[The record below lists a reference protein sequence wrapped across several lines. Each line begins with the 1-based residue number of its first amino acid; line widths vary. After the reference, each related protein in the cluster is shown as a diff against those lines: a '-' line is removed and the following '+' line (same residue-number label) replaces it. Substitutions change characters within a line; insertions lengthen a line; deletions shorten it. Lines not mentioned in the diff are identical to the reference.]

1 MGVTMNIGPK
11 GLALIKR
18 WEGLKLTAYLCPAK
32 VWTVGYGSTGKH
44 VKPGMTITEP
54 EAEALLRKDLAR
66 FEQKVSTLAKHPT
79 QEQFDAMVALAFNIG
94 EDGFARSSVL
104 KAHNAGDFVRA
115 AQAFGMWVR
124 GGGRTLKGLVNR
136 RADEAAL
143 YRAGS

>member
-1 MGVTMNIGPK
+1 MVTTIGPK
-11 GLALIKR
+11 GLALVKR
-18 WEGLKLTAYLCPAK
+18 WEGLKLKAYLCPAK

-44 VKPGMTITEP
+44 VKPGLTLTEP

-66 FEQKVSTLAKHPT
+66 FEKKVASLARAPT

-94 EDGFARSSVL
+94 EDGFERSSVL
-104 KAHNAGDFVRA
+104 RAHNAKDFVRA
-115 AQAFGMWVR
+115 ERSFEMWNKA
-124 GGGRTLKGLVNR
+124 GGRVLKGLVNR

>member
-1 MGVTMNIGPK
+1 MTTIGSK

-18 WEGLKLTAYLCPAK
+18 WEGLKLKAYLCPAK
-32 VWTVGYGSTGKH
+32 VWTIGYGSTGKH
-44 VKPGMTITEP
+44 VKPGMVITEP

-66 FEQKVSTLAKHPT
+66 FEKKVAALAVKPT

-94 EDGFARSSVL
+94 EQGFERSSVL
-104 KAHNAGDFVRA
+104 RAHNVKDFVRA
-115 AQAFGMWVR
+115 EQAFGMWSKA
-124 GGGRTLKGLVNR
+124 GGRVLKGLVNR